1 MTFSTPVANILPN
14 GRTVFTDANSN
25 PLVGGSVYYY
35 IPATN
40 TLKNTWSDPYC
51 TNLNTNPVILDSAGS
66 AVVNGV
72 GQYRQVVKDSL
83 GNTIW
88 DTLTNS
94 VEGIG
99 TLWCGV
105 SSGGANLYQVTAPT
119 SATTISAPMR
129 LAFVPSFSNTAA
141 AQIKITNA
149 SGVALT
155 TVNIYRQSGSGA
167 VPTVGG
173 EMSIGSIAELMFD
186 GTQFQIINILSEP
199 FSDSSVLLYNQADST
214 KQLKLNLSGLTSGAT
229 RTLTVPDANGTIAL
243 TNNLTPF
250 SDAGAIIKNATDATK
265 LAKFDASGITTGTTR
280 TFTFPDASGTLAL
293 AGAGNTNQ
301 QIFTSSGTWTK
312 PAGYNGSEMVL
323 LECWG
328 GGGGGASYSG
338 YYSAAGGTNGGN
350 TSIGSLI
357 TAYGGGAAPF
367 PMGTI
372 TPGQG
377 GQYFAVGGAI
387 TTSTA
392 TNDMFQG
399 GNGAGGSSVLG
410 GGGGALSL
418 GSAGIS
424 YHGGNGG
431 SPSSNG
437 TAPGGGGGGHSD
449 GGAGQTGGG
458 GGGCYVYTWVILSS
472 LPSTLSI
479 VVGAGGVGG
488 TTTGGTAGAGARG
501 EARITIFG
509 S

>member
-51 TNLNTNPVILDSAGS
+51 TNLNTNPIILDSAGS

-105 SSGGANLYQVTAPT
+105 SSGGSNLYQVTAPT

-149 SGVALT
+149 SGVTLT

-250 SDAGAIIKNATDATK
+250 SDAGAIIKNASDATK
-265 LAKFDASGITTGTTR
+265 LAAFSAAGITTGTTR

-301 QIFTSSGTWTK
+301 QTFTTAGTSTWTK
-312 PAGYNGSEMVL
+312 PAGYAGNEMVL
-323 LECWG
+323 LEVWG
-328 GGGGGASYSG
+328 GGGGGIG
-338 YYSAAGGTNGGN
+338 GGAGATNGGSS
-350 TSIGSLI
+350 SIGSHI
-357 TAYGGGAAPF
+357 SVSGGGS
-367 PMGTI
+367 GI
-372 TPGQG
+372 
-377 GQYFAVGGAI
+377 V
-387 TTSTA
+387 
-392 TNDMFQG
+392 
-399 GNGAGGSSVLG
+399 GNGAGGSAIGAGGIPIIVGPMYAGGNGGLVNSIQAQSSVYG
-410 GGGGALSL
+410 GGGGQAFTNATST
-418 GSAGIS
+418 GPGIS
-424 YHGGNGG
+424 IFGGNGG
-431 SPSSNG
+431 
-437 TAPGGGGGGHSD
+437 
-449 GGAGQTGGG
+449 
-458 GGGCYVYTWVILSS
+458 
-472 LPSTLSI
+472 
-479 VVGAGGVGG
+479 
-488 TTTGGTAGAGARG
+488 
-501 EARITIFG
+501 
-509 S
+509 